1 MPDSATGPAPCQCP
15 AHAKTTDPR
24 ERHAA
29 LAHALY
35 LEYATIAW
43 NLVEGCV
50 AVAAAAGAGSIALL
64 GFGIDSFV
72 EMLSGLVVLWRLRTE
87 ARHREP
93 IDVDRLDRRAHRLV
107 GLSLLL
113 LAAYVAF
120 EALRALLGHKQPRP
134 TILGLAVTAV
144 SLPVMLWLGRA
155 KRRAA
160 RRVQSRAMESD
171 AFQTTACMW
180 LSVVTLAGIG
190 LNAAFGWSWADPVAA
205 LSMTYLLGREGLHA
219 WQGHACDH

>member
-1 MPDSATGPAPCQCP
+1 MGNTASPPVPCRCP
-15 AHAKTTDPR
+15 AHASAEAFAARR
-24 ERHAA
+24 EAILHAQR
-29 LAHALY
+29 
-35 LEYATIAW
+35 LEYVTIAW

-50 AVAAAAGAGSIALL
+50 AVLAAAGAGSVALL

-72 EMLSGLVVLWRLRTE
+72 EMLSGLAVFWRLRSE
-87 ARHREP
+87 FRHRAP
-93 IDVDRLDRRAHRLV
+93 IDVDQLDRRAHRLV

-134 TILGLAVTAV
+134 TVLGLAVTAV
-144 SLPVMLWLGRA
+144 SLPVMFWLGRA

-160 RRVQSRAMESD
+160 HRVQSRAMDSD

-180 LSVVTLAGIG
+180 LSAVTLTGVG

-205 LSMTYLLGREGLHA
+205 LGMTCLLGREGLHA
-219 WQGHACDH
+219 WHGDACAH